1 MGQELMKSRYTDKSL
16 MKAVDPN
23 KEWCDRYEFAM
34 AAFCGAAA
42 GLVDAFLLGDV
53 SNAKSESVLK
63 SFSDERV
70 EKVVMA
76 YSRML
81 GGKANDLSGAIAFL
95 EKKYKVNYD
104 QRSGKDVSGMFELS
118 AIDHHIKSLAHAPSL
133 VGLTFSIIDQLRDT
147 STMFSGGK
155 LYVIN
160 TSGGE
165 IHVHGKGVKEKLV
178 AAFANWLGHC
188 MSDVA
193 GSKGSARN
201 GRRGMGL
208 AMPGTEVLMFSGLKV
223 GKEEELLGNVMT
235 EAFRRGYDFR
245 VGVAQGLVL
254 GIQAALSGRQT
265 VDGMCSAR
273 ARGQPAH
280 DAAGGKRCPVHGRCR
295 QCCAEER
302 RRAGRV
308 RAEFQLFGCTAAGLS
323 GAARVRR
330 SNGDRTGKA
339 DGCFV

>member
-95 EKKYKVNYD
+95 EKKYKINYD
-104 QRSGKDVSGMFELS
+104 QRSEKDVSGMFELS

-160 TSGGE
+160 TSGDE
-165 IHVHGKGVKEKLV
+165 IHVQGKGVKEKLV

-208 AMPGTEVLMFSGLKV
+208 AIPGTEVLMFSGLKV

-235 EAFRRGYDFR
+235 EAFRRGTIS
-245 VGVAQGLVL
+245 ALVL
-254 GIQAALSGRQT
+254 HKGWCWVFRKRQQQCAGHSSGTIWTAGRGRN
-265 VDGMCSAR
+265 VFRSSAR
-273 ARGQPAH
+273 AA
-280 DAAGGKRCPVHGRCR
+280 
-295 QCCAEER
+295 CA
-302 RRAGRV
+302 
-308 RAEFQLFGCTAAGLS
+308 
-323 GAARVRR
+323 
-330 SNGDRTGKA
+330 
-339 DGCFV
+339 

>member
-104 QRSGKDVSGMFELS
+104 QRSGKAVSGMFELS
-118 AIDHHIKSLAHAPSL
+118 AIDHHIK
-133 VGLTFSIIDQLRDT
+133 
-147 STMFSGGK
+147 
-155 LYVIN
+155 
-160 TSGGE
+160 
-165 IHVHGKGVKEKLV
+165 
-178 AAFANWLGHC
+178 
-188 MSDVA
+188 
-193 GSKGSARN
+193 
-201 GRRGMGL
+201 
-208 AMPGTEVLMFSGLKV
+208 
-223 GKEEELLGNVMT
+223 
-235 EAFRRGYDFR
+235 
-245 VGVAQGLVL
+245 
-254 GIQAALSGRQT
+254 
-265 VDGMCSAR
+265 
-273 ARGQPAH
+273 
-280 DAAGGKRCPVHGRCR
+280 
-295 QCCAEER
+295 
-302 RRAGRV
+302 
-308 RAEFQLFGCTAAGLS
+308 
-323 GAARVRR
+323 
-330 SNGDRTGKA
+330 
-339 DGCFV
+339 